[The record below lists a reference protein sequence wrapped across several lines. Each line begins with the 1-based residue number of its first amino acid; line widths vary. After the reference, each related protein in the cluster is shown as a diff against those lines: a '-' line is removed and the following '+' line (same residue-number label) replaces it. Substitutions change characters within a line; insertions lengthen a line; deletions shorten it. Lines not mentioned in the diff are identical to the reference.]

1 MTHRSVSW
9 PSLAIRLNT
18 GVTRFAS
25 YSCDVRA
32 PLFSSL
38 YGFLCYEVALDLK
51 DHVEMLL
58 ASDKALKCDEIRD
71 RMNVPQLLAFKIL
84 PIGSDSFIQDDK
96 VHSMKQ
102 TVYDDLSS
110 FYQSRPSL
118 TDLVA
123 EALNCLVAF
132 QEYDREHRFMQEAFG
147 AVFLASIN
155 AGSILA
161 STLWLCA
168 KHMEKQKLYQDVNHI
183 LQMRLQTSYLPY
195 KRGIWSI

>member
-58 ASDKALKCDEIRD
+58 ASDKALKCDEIGASHWIR
-71 RMNVPQLLAFKIL
+71 QFYCI
-84 PIGSDSFIQDDK
+84 
-96 VHSMKQ
+96 KQ